1 MTTALFWRATVERAI
16 RTAAQ
21 TLLATLGLD
30 TTGVLD
36 VDWGAGLALAGS
48 AALLAVLT
56 AIATSGAGPDGPGLT
71 ETAGSDTRRPLPPTT
86 G

>member
-1 MTTALFWRATVERAI
+1 MTTGLFWRATVERAI

-30 TTGVLD
+30 TTDVLD
-36 VDWGAGLALAGS
+36 VDWGASLALAGS

-71 ETAGSDTRRPLPPTT
+71 ETASSDTRRPLPPTT

>member
-1 MTTALFWRATVERAI
+1 MTTGAFWKATTERAV

-21 TLLATLGLD
+21 TLVAVLGLD

-36 VDWGAGLALAGS
+36 VDWGASLALAGS

-56 AIATSGAGPDGPGLT
+56 AVATSGAGGDGPGVT
-71 ETAGSDTRRPLPPTT
+71 ETVRTDA
-86 G
+86 